1 MNIFLLIFMIIL
13 SLVGTLSIILVI
25 YIFLKWLK
33 YKKALQ
39 IPIYNKLQCGEI
51 YCIAQIVDLPIPK
64 QKDQT
69 FNVQVARF
77 LVDLIVRISRGVNE
91 TFIEPQIL
99 KNELLMYDSKKNP
112 IFGVLWSNDSIVYI
126 AFRGTMETQEWM
138 QNFTYRQ
145 TSFPNDNIMKQ
156 QHALFLNNSKTSPNI
171 HSGFLEVYNNFRND
185 LINKLKQLNPKQV
198 LIGGHSLGGAIATI
212 CGLDLKILGYNTIV
226 YNFASPRVGDNEFC
240 NLVKKYNL
248 PLYRIVNTSD
258 VAPTF
263 PVSVSPNFD
272 DPENPFIYD
281 HCGNAVY
288 FTDNWKSLVNNHTL
302 AVYVNWLDKQQ

>member
-1 MNIFLLIFMIIL
+1 MIIL
-13 SLVGTLSIILVI
+13 SLVGILSIIVVLYLLV
-25 YIFLKWLK
+25 KWLK

-51 YCIAQIVDLPIPK
+51 YCLANIVDLPIPD
-64 QKDQT
+64 QKDQI
-69 FNVQVARF
+69 FNVKVARF
-77 LVDLIVRISRGVNE
+77 LADLIVRISRAVS
-91 TFIEPQIL
+91 EPFTEPHTL
-99 KNELLMYDSKKNP
+99 KNELLMYDSQKNP
-112 IFGVLWSNDSIVYI
+112 IFGVLWSNDDIAYI

-145 TSFPNDNIMKQ
+145 TPFPKSNKMKQ
-156 QHALFLNNSKTSPNI
+156 QHALFLNNSKNSPNI
-171 HSGFLEVYNNFRND
+171 HSGFLEVYNNFRNN
-185 LINKLKQLNPKQV
+185 LIDKIKQLKPKQV

-226 YNFASPRVGDNEFC
+226 YNFASPRVGDDEFC
-240 NLVKKYNL
+240 NLINKSNL
-248 PLYRIVNTSD
+248 PLYRVVNTSD

-272 DPENPFIYD
+272 DPENPFIYN

-288 FTDNWKSLVNNHTL
+288 FTDNWKSLINNHTL
-302 AVYVNWLDKQQ
+302 GVYVNWLDKQQ